1 MSKTKVVLSV
11 CFVTILTAVAWPL
24 AHQGAA
30 RARVTPDRQELSSYY
45 VDRAARNIGSGD
57 EHAIRSLLNEVFAE
71 KGIDDSILQ
80 TAGSVPDRL
89 VAAEARFQKTGAG
102 GVNEENV
109 VEAVNQLARQFNAP
123 LYAYTNLAELRKLRL
138 RMLITYPGFTGR
150 GSAATRD
157 DFTPHFERSM
167 SPIEAFH
174 CTATLIFQKLTN
186 PEFQLAL
193 EETESQANG
202 TDAGTSPIKQRIANG
217 ERTQELLG
225 VVARS
230 TASMS
235 LRDTL
240 ELSEQT
246 LDRLAIQR

>member
-1 MSKTKVVLSV
+1 MRKTKVVLSV
-11 CFVTILTAVAWPL
+11 CFVAILTAVAWPL
-24 AHQGAA
+24 VRQDEA
-30 RARVTPDRQELSSYY
+30 RARVTPDRQEPSSYY
-45 VDRAARNIGSGD
+45 VDRAARNITTGD
-57 EHAIRSLLNEVFAE
+57 ESAIRSLVSEVFAE
-71 KGIDDSILQ
+71 KGIGDTVLQ
-80 TAGSVPDRL
+80 TAGSIPDRL
-89 VAAEARFQKTGAG
+89 VAAEARYQKTGAG
-102 GVNEENV
+102 GVSEENV

-123 LYAYTNLAELRKLRL
+123 PYAYTNLGELRKLRL

-157 DFTPHFERSM
+157 DLAPHFERNM
-167 SPIEAFH
+167 SPVEAFH
-174 CTATLIFQKLTN
+174 FTATLIFQKLTN

-193 EETESQANG
+193 EQGEPHANG
-202 TDAGTSPIKQRIANG
+202 SNANTALLKQRIADG

-225 VVARS
+225 VFARS

-246 LDRLAIQR
+246 LDRLGIQR